1 MAGSGR
7 GCTALSLQESAATH
21 PQAQSPCA
29 LPCLLPYR
37 ALPKDSPPGRQA
49 CLGTQA
55 SRDFVLLLG
64 KQEAQSR

>member
-7 GCTALSLQESAATH
+7 GCRALSLQESAATRTPPGSEPLH
-21 PQAQSPCA
+21 PP
-29 LPCLLPYR
+29 LR
-37 ALPKDSPPGRQA
+37 ALPKDCPSGGQD